1 VAKKSKSGKKKTVA
15 KKKKTTATKAKKTA
29 KKVTKAKAKS
39 TKKTAK
45 KVAKKTAKKA
55 TKKVTKK
62 AGSAAK
68 KTAKKVSKKVA
79 NKPSKK
85 TVTKAKAA
93 PAKAKAKAAP
103 AKAKAKAAPA
113 KAKAKAAPA
122 KAKAKAA
129 PAKAKAKTVT
139 KAKKPAAPKKAAPTT
154 AAAVTPSEAAHLP
167 QVGDHAPEFTLST
180 DQGTTVSLHDYLG
193 KKNVVLY
200 FYPKDDTPGC
210 TKEACTF
217 QEHLDHFTA
226 TDTII
231 VGVSP
236 DDTASHGKFRQK
248 YSLSFPLGADVDSS
262 VATRY
267 GVWGEKSMYGRTY
280 MGVSRA
286 TFLIN
291 KHGKIAA
298 VWPKVKVDG
307 HSEEVQ
313 AAIAAL

>member
-1 VAKKSKSGKKKTVA
+1 MAKKSTSGKKKTVA

-45 KVAKKTAKKA
+45 KVAKKTA
-55 TKKVTKK
+55 KKVTKK

-103 AKAKAKAAPA
+103 AKAKAKAAPVQ
-113 KAKAKAAPA
+113 
-122 KAKAKAA
+122 
-129 PAKAKAKTVT
+129 AKAKTVT

-154 AAAVTPSEAAHLP
+154 AATVTPSEAAHLP
-167 QVGDHAPEFTLST
+167 QVGDHAPEFTLAT

>member
-1 VAKKSKSGKKKTVA
+1 MIPSIIPSSPKELPVAKKSKSGKKKTVA

-85 TVTKAKAA
+85 TVT
-93 PAKAKAKAAP
+93 
-103 AKAKAKAAPA
+103 KAKAAPA

>member
-1 VAKKSKSGKKKTVA
+1 MAKKSKSGKKKTVA

-93 PAKAKAKAAP
+93 PAKAKAK
-103 AKAKAKAAPA
+103 
-113 KAKAKAAPA
+113 
-122 KAKAKAA
+122 
-129 PAKAKAKTVT
+129 TVT

-167 QVGDHAPEFTLST
+167 QVGDHAPEFTLAT

>member
-1 VAKKSKSGKKKTVA
+1 MAKKSKSGKKKTVA

-39 TKKTAK
+39 AKKTAK
-45 KVAKKTAKKA
+45 KVAKKTSKKVAKKVAKKA

-62 AGSAAK
+62 AGAAAK
-68 KTAKKVSKKVA
+68 KTAKKVVK
-79 NKPSKK
+79 KPSKK
-85 TVTKAKAA
+85 TATKAKTA
-93 PAKAKAKAAP
+93 PVKAKAKTAP
-103 AKAKAKAAPA
+103 VKAKV
-113 KAKAKAAPA
+113 
-122 KAKAKAA
+122 
-129 PAKAKAKTVT
+129 KTVT
-139 KAKKPAAPKKAAPTT
+139 KAKKPAAPKKAAPTP
-154 AAAVTPSEAAHLP
+154 AAAVTPTEATHLP
-167 QVGDHAPEFTLST
+167 QVGDHAPEFTMST
-180 DQGTTVSLHDYLG
+180 DQGTTVSLRDYLG
-193 KKNVVLY
+193 KTNVVLY

-226 TDTII
+226 KDTVI

-236 DDTASHGKFRQK
+236 DDTASHGKFRKK
-248 YSLSFPLGADVDSS
+248 YSLSFPLGADVDNS

-280 MGVSRA
+280 MGVTRA

-313 AAIAAL
+313 AAIAALGE

>member
-122 KAKAKAA
+122 KAKAK
-129 PAKAKAKTVT
+129 TVT

-167 QVGDHAPEFTLST
+167 QVGDHAPEFTLAT

>member
-1 VAKKSKSGKKKTVA
+1 MAKKSKSGKKKTVA

-29 KKVTKAKAKS
+29 KKVTKVKAKS
-39 TKKTAK
+39 AKKSVKKVAKKTAK
-45 KVAKKTAKKA
+45 KVAKKA

-62 AGSAAK
+62 AGAAAK
-68 KTAKKVSKKVA
+68 KTAKKVAK
-79 NKPSKK
+79 KPSKK
-85 TVTKAKAA
+85 TVTKAKTA
-93 PAKAKAKAAP
+93 PVKA
-103 AKAKAKAAPA
+103 
-113 KAKAKAAPA
+113 
-122 KAKAKAA
+122 
-129 PAKAKAKTVT
+129 
-139 KAKKPAAPKKAAPTT
+139 KAKKPATPKKTAPTQV
-154 AAAVTPSEAAHLP
+154 AAATPVESTNLP
-167 QVGDHAPEFTLST
+167 QVGDQAPEFTLST
-180 DQGTTVSLHDYLG
+180 DQGTTVSLRDYLG

-226 TDTII
+226 KDTVI

-236 DDTASHGKFRQK
+236 DDTASHGKFRHK
-248 YSLSFPLGADVDSS
+248 YSLSFPLGADVDNS

-280 MGVSRA
+280 MGVTRA

-313 AAIAAL
+313 AAIAALGA

>member
-85 TVTKAKAA
+85 TVT
-93 PAKAKAKAAP
+93 KAKAAP

>member
-1 VAKKSKSGKKKTVA
+1 MQ
-15 KKKKTTATKAKKTA
+15 
-29 KKVTKAKAKS
+29 
-39 TKKTAK
+39 
-45 KVAKKTAKKA
+45 
-55 TKKVTKK
+55 
-62 AGSAAK
+62 
-68 KTAKKVSKKVA
+68 
-79 NKPSKK
+79 
-85 TVTKAKAA
+85 
-93 PAKAKAKAAP
+93 
-103 AKAKAKAAPA
+103 
-113 KAKAKAAPA
+113 
-122 KAKAKAA
+122 
-129 PAKAKAKTVT
+129 AKAKTVT

-154 AAAVTPSEAAHLP
+154 AATVTPSEAAHLP
-167 QVGDHAPEFTLST
+167 QVGDHAPEFTLAT